1 MSVYPE
7 ATDIYEPEE
16 LQKIVSGFGNEVST
30 KAFEQSRGAA
40 VI

>member
-7 ATDIYEPEE
+7 TTDIYKPEE
-16 LQKIVSGFGNEVST
+16 LQTIVSGFGNEIST

-40 VI
+40 DI